1 MLPETQNGLQQI
13 SILKLCVMSFV
24 LLSYSIIQEYVHRI
38 LRNERHE
45 VAKEWNEE
53 KEQSRKHLLQICLG
67 LWVQKTQF
75 S

>member
-1 MLPETQNGLQQI
+1 
-13 SILKLCVMSFV
+13 MSFV

-38 LRNERHE
+38 LRNERNE